1 MFYMAYLS
9 GDAENEYGVFSSDD
23 EAIGAFLSVER
34 DEDETVLEIYECNDD
49 ECLTARRL
57 IWH

>member
-1 MFYMAYLS
+1 MAYLS

-34 DEDETVLEIYECNDD
+34 DGDETVLEIYECNDD